1 MPIGCVK
8 FYNATKGFGFIIP
21 DDGGNDVFVHI
32 YELVASGIKARDGK
46 PAIIE
51 GERLA
56 YELVPSTHPKA
67 KQGDTKAANLRRV
80 G

>member
-1 MPIGCVK
+1 MPTGVVR

-21 DDGGNDVFVHI
+21 DNGGSDVFVHT
-32 YELVASGIKARDGK
+32 YELQASGIKARDGK
-46 PAIIE
+46 PPIVE
-51 GERLA
+51 GECLA
-56 YELVPSTHPKA
+56 YDLVPSTHPKA